1 MKKRKMLLQTVV
13 VMSIAS
19 LFASVSAAENNHEHD
34 DADKTEISSTCGEH
48 KQKMHQHMKKM
59 QETMQQIHSETDM
72 EKRKQLMNDHHKK
85 MMEGMG
91 MMSGH
96 DNNHEKKGMMGKKE
110 MMMKCPGMMEHKMDM
125 MTSMME
131 QMMQHQHEGQK
142 SEVKGDHSQHK

>member
-1 MKKRKMLLQTVV
+1 MKKHKMLLQTAV
-13 VMSIAS
+13 VMSTAL
-19 LFASVSAAENNHEHD
+19 LFVSVSAAENNHEHYD
-34 DADKTEISSTCGEH
+34 VDKTEISSTCDEH

-59 QETMQQIHSETDM
+59 QETMRQIHSETDTN
-72 EKRKQLMNDHHKK
+72 KRKQLMNDHHNK

-91 MMSGH
+91 MMSSHNRKH
-96 DNNHEKKGMMGKKE
+96 DKKGMMGKKE

-142 SEVKGDHSQHK
+142 FEVKGDHSQHK